1 LADNLAEQNNGV
13 IMIREVDLHGTNNF
27 FDARMVIQDEL
38 LNAYNSDISELK
50 FIHGHRGGT
59 VYRDYIRHGKML
71 RDAPAMMRD
80 NLVIKKHGS
89 GATIVQFTN

>member
-1 LADNLAEQNNGV
+1 M
-13 IMIREVDLHGTNNF
+13 MIREVDLHDSDNF

-50 FIHGHRGGT
+50 FIHGYRGGT
-59 VYRDYIRHGKML
+59 AYLNYIRHGKML
-71 RDAPAMMRD
+71 RDAPANMRE
-80 NLVIKKHGS
+80 NLIIKPDGS